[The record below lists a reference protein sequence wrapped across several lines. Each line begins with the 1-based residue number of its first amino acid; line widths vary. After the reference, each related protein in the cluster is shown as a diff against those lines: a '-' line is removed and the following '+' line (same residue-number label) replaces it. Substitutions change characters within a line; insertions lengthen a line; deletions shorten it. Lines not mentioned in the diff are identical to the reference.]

1 MNRHNFL
8 ANVNTTPYSTPI
20 PRNKYQQQQL
30 QDSPMRSP
38 LAGLPKKNAFAYER
52 AQALLARRTSSAKKD
67 KENASNASN
76 SNINSANSISMFS
89 KTSALSTPTPTLAP
103 TPPTT
108 NTYFSS
114 SSNHALQLSVDDEV
128 TSLIDALNTSLEEI
142 DSTEIADDIVNIDV
156 DEVEDVFRSRLQ
168 AEAQRAVAELRGKEE
183 KGGAT
188 TSSAITISATDAP
201 SPRDALKMKRL
212 AKIARRY
219 QEEHEACRFFVDV
232 LKQVS

>member
-1 MNRHNFL
+1 
-8 ANVNTTPYSTPI
+8 
-20 PRNKYQQQQL
+20 
-30 QDSPMRSP
+30 
-38 LAGLPKKNAFAYER
+38 
-52 AQALLARRTSSAKKD
+52 
-67 KENASNASN
+67 
-76 SNINSANSISMFS
+76 
-89 KTSALSTPTPTLAP
+89 
-103 TPPTT
+103 
-108 NTYFSS
+108 
-114 SSNHALQLSVDDEV
+114 
-128 TSLIDALNTSLEEI
+128 
-142 DSTEIADDIVNIDV
+142 VNIDV